1 MTLDELRTWR
11 DAVPFQP
18 FEILL
23 VDGRSFIV
31 PHRDFIWVPPGKG
44 TWVYVSD
51 PKTGSADHVNTLI
64 ISSIRVAKNGNKRRR
79 KAG

>member
-1 MTLDELRTWR
+1 MTLDEIRNFR

-23 VDGRSFIV
+23 VDGRSFTV
-31 PHRDFIWVPPGKG
+31 PHRDFIWIPPGKG

-51 PKTGSADHVNTLI
+51 PKTGSAEHVNSLI
-64 ISSIRVAKNGNKRRR
+64 ISSIRLAKQPRKRR